1 MSILIDLG
9 EVPPPGRPVDVTAAP
24 VRRPVR
30 RRRMVPAV
38 LAAVLVAMLTG
49 AARIAPW
56 DAPQI
61 VPARL
66 GDIMFVDGDRLFVVG
81 AGPEQTQTKIVRTY
95 ALPAG
100 RQLSLTTVAGVT
112 GAIYDVTA
120 VAGMVFVS
128 YQTDAFGAVATVA
141 VAAGTDRELWRR
153 PAQVVAVS
161 RTAGLVLLRENHF
174 DVGALHWYGIDL
186 ASGALRWTLTQP
198 VDGYIAETDYV
209 GGFPRR
215 LVSLD
220 VTGRLVVR
228 DSVTSTVVAA
238 TTIAAPADWARSG
251 VALWPDGDL
260 ILVGDHVTATAYTLS
275 GLTERWH
282 APVDLYTSYVGTGCG
297 AVICLFSPGGTGIR
311 VLDRITGRVRWAS
324 DRWGYSEQL
333 GPYLLVGTE
342 EGVGPDPAP
351 AVLDSGTGRLRGSLR
366 PWQTIGAARP
376 GGGVVVLRAESSAG
390 LVWYGVLDPVRL
402 SARLLGV
409 AERVYGDCQTTPDVL
424 VCRRLDASVGI
435 WRFAAAA

>member
-1 MSILIDLG
+1 MSVLIDLG
-9 EVPPPGRPVDVTAAP
+9 EVPPGGRPVDVPAMQTWRA
-24 VRRPVR
+24 VR

-49 AARIAPW
+49 ASRLAPW

-61 VPARL
+61 VPAWL
-66 GDIMFVDGDRLFVVG
+66 GDITFVNGDRLFVVG
-81 AGPEQTQTKIVRTY
+81 AGPEPAQTKIVRTY

-100 RQLSLTTVAGVT
+100 TLLSLTTVAVN

-120 VAGMVFVS
+120 VAGTLFVS
-128 YQTDAFGAVATVA
+128 YQTDAFGAVATAA

-153 PAQVVAVS
+153 PARVVAVS
-161 RTAGLVLLRENHF
+161 RATGLVLLRENHF
-174 DVGALHWYGIDL
+174 DVGALHWYGVDL

-228 DSVTSTVVAA
+228 DSITGTIVAA

-275 GLTERWH
+275 GLTERWR

-297 AVICLFSPGGTGIR
+297 AVICLFSPGGTGIQ
-311 VLDRITGRVRWAS
+311 VLDRVTGRVRWAS
-324 DRWGYSEQL
+324 DRWAYGEQL
-333 GPYLLVGTE
+333 GPYLLVGS
-342 EGVGPDPAP
+342 GDGIGRDPAP
-351 AVLDSGTGRLRGSLR
+351 AVVDRGTGRLRGSLR
-366 PWQTIGAARP
+366 PWQSIGAVRP
-376 GGGVVVLRAESSAG
+376 GGGVVVLRAETAGG

-424 VCRRLDASVGI
+424 VCRRFDASVGI
-435 WRFAAAA
+435 WRFAGAA